1 MGSSSDS
8 SGGGDDLS
16 HLNLLS
22 SLVSSDGSERKPL
35 LHSYNHAFKGF
46 SALLTEN
53 EASIL
58 SGHDEVV
65 SVFRDPVLHLH
76 TTRSWDFLE
85 AVDARMHRSRHPHKQ
100 KSVDVII
107 GIIDTGIW
115 PESPSFNDH
124 QMGKIP
130 SKWKGVCMEGLDFNK
145 TNCNRKLIGA
155 RVYSDEETRPTP
167 AQGSPRDFLGHGTH
181 TASTAGGAPVADA
194 NYYGLARGTARG
206 GLPSARIASYKACHE
221 EGCSGSALLKAI
233 DDAVKDGVD
242 IISIS
247 IGTTFENDFLSDP
260 IAIGAFHAE
269 QKGVMVVCS
278 AGNSGPQPYTIV
290 NTSPWIFTV
299 AASTIDRVFHSTI
312 LLGNNNSYKGTAIN
326 FSPLKPDQRYPLALG
341 ERVAAEFT
349 SASDARNCI
358 PGSLDPKKVAGKIVV
373 CMNEDTSVSRRI
385 KQLVV
390 QDAGGK
396 GAILMQ
402 RGGGHI
408 NPYDSGAFP
417 FVEVGQDIGSQI
429 LHYINSTR
437 NPSATILASR
447 EVRGF
452 KPAPIVAPF
461 SSRGPGSLT
470 ENIIKP
476 DVMAPGVDILAAVV
490 PRIMP
495 EYTAP
500 GNKTSIFA
508 IRSGTSMACPHV
520 SGAAAFVKSVHPH
533 WTSSVIKS
541 ALMTTATISNNIGK
555 TTTNTSHFS
564 TNPHEA
570 GAGEIRPIKALD
582 PGLAFATTINDHL
595 RFLCHFGYSQKNIR
609 KMTNKTKFTC
619 PKNSKDELIS
629 NINYPSI
636 SVASL
641 RRGDGPRRVKR
652 VATNVGH
659 SPNATYVASVNA
671 PRGLVVKVVPREIV
685 FERGVKK
692 ASFKVV
698 FDGKKATKGY
708 KYGDVSWC
716 DGLHVVHVVF
726 AVNVV

>member
-1 MGSSSDS
+1 MASLLQLCVVLQFSFIIICCMAQKPVTKASISYFRPYIVYMGSSSDS
-8 SGGGDDLS
+8 SGDGDGLS

-85 AVDARMHRSRHPHKQ
+85 AADARMPRSRQPHKQ

-155 RVYSDEETRPTP
+155 RVYADEETRPTP
-167 AQGSPRDFLGHGTH
+167 RDSVGHGTH
-181 TASTAGGAPVADA
+181 TASTAGGAAVADA

-221 EGCSGSALLKAI
+221 EGCSGSAILKAI

-247 IGTTFENDFLSDP
+247 ISMALDTDFLSDP

-269 QKGVMVVCS
+269 QKGVMVVCA
-278 AGNSGPQPYTIV
+278 AGHSGPEPYTIV

-299 AASTIDRVFHSTI
+299 AASTIDRGFHSTL

-358 PGSLDPKKVAGKIVV
+358 PGSLDPEKVAGKIVV

-417 FVEVGQDIGSQI
+417 FVEVGQDIGSRI

-437 NPSATILASR
+437 NPNATILASR
-447 EVRGF
+447 EVRGI
-452 KPAPIVAPF
+452 KPSPIVAAF

-470 ENIIKP
+470 ENIIKSCQNGQIKA
-476 DVMAPGVDILAAVV
+476 DQKNCWA
-490 PRIMP
+490 
-495 EYTAP
+495 
-500 GNKTSIFA
+500 A
-508 IRSGTSMACPHV
+508 IRMPRPAHE
-520 SGAAAFVKSVHPH
+520 
-533 WTSSVIKS
+533 
-541 ALMTTATISNNIGK
+541 TATISNNIGK
-555 TTTNTSHFS
+555 TATNTSHFP

-609 KMTNKTKFTC
+609 KMTSNTKFTC
-619 PKNSKDELIS
+619 PKNSKEELIS

-641 RRGDGPRRVKR
+641 RRGDGPRRVRR

-685 FERGVKK
+685 FEHGVKK

-698 FDGKKATKGY
+698 FDGKKASKGY